1 MDIDLLSKMIRELVL
16 EHDRVTLPGLGVFIA
31 EMVPASFTDKGYT
44 ITPPYRRLSFR
55 PGHDDDGLLVSM
67 YASVNAVSPEVAS
80 AAVSDFVSGMK
91 EVLEKKKVIVFPGLG
106 RMRATRENNF
116 FFVSDE
122 DLDIYPAGF
131 GLEPVSLKT
140 HDETREELSTAL
152 DGLSG
157 IIGIQEEDR
166 HPGETAEV
174 PAEEVHVVEDELP
187 HPEIPAD
194 MEPGQ
199 PEECGTE
206 GDMTDEDDDGQMD
219 ELKDMPLLVSSGAEQ
234 VSMQGPVPGIE
245 PEINVGAET
254 VPAADGPDSV
264 QGIEQ
269 ESGLEAGSGKEHEA
283 VPESASEKG
292 TSTGTV
298 TGHDTVATTVPESKM
313 LENEVDTRNKII
325 RIVIAVAAA
334 AVLLLLLYV
343 AIARIFPGVMDGL
356 LYNDEDYEILH
367 NISQFKN

>member
-67 YASVNAVSPEVAS
+67 YASVNTVSPEVAS

-194 MEPGQ
+194 MEPGGVYGNGYYKIVTIPNENLFSSRKIQIKHRRHCVYAQ
-199 PEECGTE
+199 PV
-206 GDMTDEDDDGQMD
+206 DM
-219 ELKDMPLLVSSGAEQ
+219 K
-234 VSMQGPVPGIE
+234 
-245 PEINVGAET
+245 
-254 VPAADGPDSV
+254 SV
-264 QGIEQ
+264 QPRQ
-269 ESGLEAGSGKEHEA
+269 C
-283 VPESASEKG
+283 AS
-292 TSTGTV
+292 
-298 TGHDTVATTVPESKM
+298 
-313 LENEVDTRNKII
+313 
-325 RIVIAVAAA
+325 
-334 AVLLLLLYV
+334 
-343 AIARIFPGVMDGL
+343 
-356 LYNDEDYEILH
+356 
-367 NISQFKN
+367 Q

>member
-234 VSMQGPVPGIE
+234 VSVQGPVPGIE

-269 ESGLEAGSGKEHEA
+269 ESGLEAGSG
-283 VPESASEKG
+283 
-292 TSTGTV
+292 
-298 TGHDTVATTVPESKM
+298 HDMVATTVPELKM
-313 LENEVDTRNKII
+313 PENDADTRNKII